1 MKLGGHIEIECKVG
15 SVPELVNEM
24 CGHKLVRFLIAV
36 IDRRINNNRY
46 TQQTYWYTVN
56 ALGDTAEM
64 ILKSGLRICENII
77 ISGRWV
83 IDGNRDMYGNDV
95 REIIAESVSVA
106 KDGCV
111 SSYEVA

>member
-24 CGHKLVRFLIAV
+24 CGHKLVRFIIAV
-36 IDRRINNNRY
+36 TDRRINSDRY
-46 TQQTYWYTVN
+46 SQRTSWYTVN

-64 ILKSGLRICENII
+64 LLESKLHICDNIFV
-77 ISGRWV
+77 SGRWV

-106 KDGCV
+106 KDGCA